1 MFQLF
6 SKRRAEKDFKAR
18 SDSRDFET
26 DRGRIAAVLRAVED
40 ALSAAKAE
48 QAGLKTR
55 IDDVLAR
62 ASVTIGND
70 VDEYLTRPPEESHL
84 QDLLGNQIASGQRR
98 LNELATAIGH
108 FGFLRTALLSRF
120 SEFKL
125 SRSQNDT
132 ASKAE
137 GQ

>member
-120 SEFKL
+120 PEFKL